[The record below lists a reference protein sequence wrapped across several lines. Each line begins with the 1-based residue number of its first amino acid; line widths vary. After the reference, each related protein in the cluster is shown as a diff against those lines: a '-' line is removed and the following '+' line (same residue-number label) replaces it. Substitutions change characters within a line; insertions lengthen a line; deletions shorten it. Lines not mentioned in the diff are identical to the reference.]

1 MIRPRRV
8 AIYARVSTQEQSLDP
23 QLQELRALAERRGW
37 SIVGEY
43 TDLGISG
50 AKDRRPGLD
59 AMMQDS
65 HRGKFDIVAVV
76 KFDRFARSLRHLVM
90 ALDDL
95 SARGIDFVS
104 ASDSVDSTSPGGRF
118 QIQIL
123 GAVAEFEREL
133 IRQRTI
139 AGLAAA
145 RRKGRQLGRRP
156 ARLDEDLLLDLK
168 EQCCSVREIATRMG
182 VSKSLIAKKL
192 GAVHKSPLDR
202 STGNPKERL
211 DPQE

>member
-1 MIRPRRV
+1 VTRPKRV
-8 AIYARVSTQEQSLDP
+8 SIYARVSTHEQSLDP
-23 QLQELRALAERRGW
+23 QLHELRDLAERRGW
-37 SIVGEY
+37 AVVGEY

-59 AMMQDS
+59 ALMQDS
-65 HRGKFDIVAVV
+65 HRGKFDVVAVV

-95 SARGIDFVS
+95 TARGIDFVS

-145 RRKGRQLGRRP
+145 RKKGRRLGRRP
-156 ARLDEDLLLDLK
+156 VRVDDDLLLDLTT
-168 EQCCSVREIATRMG
+168 QGCSVREVAAKMG
-182 VSKSLIAKKL
+182 VSKSLVAKRL
-192 GAVHKSPLDR
+192 RAVHKSPLDR
-202 STGNPKERL
+202 TSANPKKRL
-211 DPQE
+211 DPRT